1 MNRPLHFVLTPS
13 ETADI
18 KELSIV
24 TTGGV
29 TLKKKRESETES
41 ATPYRIDVHLHI
53 MPSEYVKTLAA
64 AGVTSAL
71 GVRFPEWS
79 LEKTLEVMDRNGIRA
94 AVASFTSPA
103 ALVGDAR
110 FSRKLAR
117 RCNEIAVK
125 LIHDHPHRFGAFAVL
140 PGLDDT
146 EGGLTEIEYALDTL
160 KLDGI
165 GLLTNYKGTY
175 LGDSAFEAVYKDLN
189 RRKAVIHVH
198 PGDPPGKNPFPCSA
212 SLLEA
217 PFETTR
223 AITNLIYGGTL
234 KRYPD
239 MRFIFSHGGG
249 TIPYLATRIAEGAW
263 RWQGAAENAPRGF
276 YYYLK
281 RLYYDTAGAANPYN
295 LPSLRALADT
305 RHILFGTDYP
315 FATTPM
321 IAAKIDGIARFDGFD
336 ADERRAV
343 EEKSALALFPRLRT
357 KRSR

>member
-1 MNRPLHFVLTPS
+1 MMTWVSLYPYLHKCVFGTS
-13 ETADI
+13 
-18 KELSIV
+18 

-29 TLKKKRESETES
+29 TLKNKSESGS
-41 ATPYRIDVHLHI
+41 PMPYRIDVHHHI
-53 MPSEYVKTLAA
+53 MPSEYVKALAA
-64 AGVTSAL
+64 EGVTSAL

-79 LEKTLEVMDRNGIRA
+79 LEETLEVMNRNGIRT
-94 AVASFTSPA
+94 AVTSFTSPA
-103 ALVGDAR
+103 ALVGDAK

-117 RCNEIAVK
+117 RCNEIAAK
-125 LIHDHPHRFGAFAVL
+125 LVHDHPERFGAFAVL
-140 PGLDDT
+140 PGLDDAQ
-146 EGGLTEIEYALDTL
+146 GALTEIEYALGTL

-175 LGDSAFEAVYKDLN
+175 LGHSAFEAVYKDLN

-234 KRYPD
+234 ERYPD
-239 MRFIFSHGGG
+239 IRFIWSHGGG

-263 RWQGAAENAPRGF
+263 RWQGAAENAPKGF

-281 RLYYDTAGAANPYN
+281 RLYYDTAGAASPYN
-295 LPSLRALADT
+295 LPSLHALADT

-321 IAAKIDGIARFDGFD
+321 IAAKVEAIARFTGFT
-336 ADERRAV
+336 AEEKRSV

-357 KRSR
+357 KRSG